1 MHPLFSITKADIKAL
16 NDEQAREL
24 VARLSMAELE
34 GQGCS
39 RAAVTWGGNQR
50 AADDGV
56 DVEVTSVNPVKA
68 GGYIPAPLTAF
79 QVKAEKFPAS
89 KITDEMKPKPTHALR
104 KVFDEIAAGSGAY
117 VIVSTQDDVSK
128 KFMAERA
135 KAMTDALVGSPHVGK
150 VKLGFYDAQKMADW
164 ASAHPAVAVW
174 LRSTLGKPLRGWK
187 PYGAWAHGET
197 DESAEFL
204 FDDGVRI
211 FRSGREGELSALDA
225 VNELR
230 KDAPANQN
238 IRIVGLSGVG
248 KTRLVQSLFDDRLS
262 TVNRTLDPNC
272 VIYCDFQGDVDPPPA
287 VMLDALAASAPGS
300 VLVVDNCSST
310 LHSRLA
316 TKNAAPTPIRLIT
329 VEYDIRDDDPEG
341 TNFYR
346 LDGVSAEIIQKILER
361 RYPILTSI
369 DISTIVNFSDG
380 NSRVALALASTATKG
395 GELSALGDETLFRR
409 LFDQNQA
416 SSDELIR
423 AAEAMSLLYSFN
435 GADTGPASELSILA
449 NLADLSLRGIT
460 RQMSELKTRGLLQ
473 SRAEW
478 RAVLPHAVA
487 NRLAGQAITAIP
499 VADLTTALLHG
510 PERMARSFS
519 RRLGYLHHSA
529 VAQSLAS
536 DLLSDGAWL
545 SDVYGLDDFRFAVFE
560 NLAPVV
566 PAQALACF
574 ERAFRVASEE
584 QLRSYRS
591 QAIAT
596 ILRAIA
602 YQAALFDRA
611 SRLLIQL
618 VEAEE
623 KDSSSDSHLATFA
636 SLFHCFHSGTH
647 ASIDQRYHVVERLAQ
662 SAEKSQQDV
671 GLGLLQACLS
681 DWNKYQSLEPDFGA
695 HKRDHGWWPRS
706 LDELTAWYRPF
717 LSLAVKLINERGDV
731 APRIELMLAEAMR
744 GLWTSRGI
752 WRALQS
758 EIENIDASRQWPEGW
773 LALRT
778 IRTLDEKHFEDGE
791 REALDAL
798 CAKLRPADLAG
809 NIRSKILARGSFGAE
824 DYSDDDTIG
833 DVHARHQRSHDEAV
847 ELGRVAADDLST
859 VSALM
864 PQFLANPS
872 GGLKVLYFG
881 KGLGEASV
889 SPDQV
894 IGMFRKELA
903 KIDRASVGLVMGF
916 LQGWKQKDANAVDAF
931 LEAAIVD
938 DVWGRWF
945 TYLQCGV
952 GLDNKACQRLIQIL
966 ESGRAPVETYT
977 ALMYGR
983 VTDPLTVPEIVRLI
997 QAISATHAGVPVA
1010 VEVLRM
1016 VIFSSTEKPKEYA
1029 DALAIAV
1036 CAFLQQLNW
1045 ADVANKG
1052 GNFDGELQ
1060 AVIKFAVKRAGVFD
1074 AVQRSFINLLAFGR
1088 SPAGKYREF
1097 GHYAGP
1103 YFRFF
1108 PKDALDLVFQPDNNG
1123 RYTTSLRLV
1132 GNALGRRVETP
1143 VKNIEDSVLVEWC
1156 VGSEDRRQ
1164 FIANACKLYEHVESD
1179 DEDGTLE
1186 LSAISL
1192 ALAVSS
1198 TNKPAFLN
1206 TLFNRVERSSING
1219 PFSSNLIRA
1228 REIYLRT
1235 RTGNDEVD
1243 QLLATRAQQLT
1254 DAIDAQLAAEQAEE
1268 ERESRNSF
1276 E

>member
-39 RAAVTWGGNQR
+39 RAAITWGGNQR

-56 DVEVTSVNPVKA
+56 DVEVASVNPVKA
-68 GGYIPAPLTAF
+68 GGYILAPLTAF

-89 KITDEMKPKPTHALR
+89 KITDEMKPEPTYTLR
-104 KVFDEIAAGSGAY
+104 KVFDEIAAASGAY

-150 VKLGFYDAQKMADW
+150 IKLGFYDAQKMADW

-174 LRSTLGKPLRGWK
+174 LRSILGKPLRGWK

-197 DESAEFL
+197 DESSEFL

-211 FRSGREGELSALDA
+211 FRSGRDGDLSALDA

-230 KDAPANQN
+230 EDLPANRN

-248 KTRLVQSLFDDRLS
+248 KTRLVQALFDERLT
-262 TVNRTLDPNC
+262 TVNRTLDPNR

-287 VMLDALAASAPGS
+287 VMLDALAASDQGS
-300 VLVVDNCSST
+300 VLVVDNCSSA

-316 TKNAAPTPIRLIT
+316 TENARPKHIRLIT

-346 LDGVSAEIIQKILER
+346 LDGVSADIIQKILER
-361 RYPILTSI
+361 RFPVLTSI

-395 GELSALGDETLFRR
+395 GELAALGDETLFRR

-416 SSDELIR
+416 RSDELMR

-435 GADTGPASELSILA
+435 GADTGSASELSVLA
-449 NLADLSLRGIT
+449 RLADLSMKAIT
-460 RQMSELKTRGLLQ
+460 RQMSELKNRGLLQ

-487 NRLAGQAITAIP
+487 NRLAGQAVEAVPIS
-499 VADLTTALLHG
+499 DLTTELLHG

-519 RRLGYLHHSA
+519 RRLGYLHDSA
-529 VAQSLAS
+529 VVQSLAS
-536 DLLSDGAWL
+536 GLLADGAWL
-545 SDVYGLDDFRFAVFE
+545 SDIYDLDDLRFEMFE

-566 PAQALACF
+566 PAQALASF
-574 ERAFRVASEE
+574 ERAFRVASEA

-602 YQAALFDRA
+602 YEAALFDRA
-611 SRLLIQL
+611 SRLLIRL

-623 KDSSSDSHLATFA
+623 ENSKSDSHTATLA
-636 SLFHCFHSGTH
+636 SLFHCYHSGTQ
-647 ASIDQRYHVVERLAQ
+647 ASIDQRYQIIEQLIRSPEESKQKIGLSLLAT
-662 SAEKSQQDV
+662 S
-671 GLGLLQACLS
+671 LS
-681 DWNKYQSLEPDFGA
+681 DWNAFQSLEPEFGA
-695 HKRDHGWWPRS
+695 HKRDHGWWPQS
-706 LDELTAWYRPF
+706 FSEMAEWYRPF
-717 LSLAVKLINERGDV
+717 LSLAIRLLNENGDV
-731 APRIELMLAEAMR
+731 APQIELMLAEAMR
-744 GLWTSRGI
+744 GLWTQRGL
-752 WRALQS
+752 WRVLQS
-758 EIENIDASRQWPEGW
+758 EIDNIEPSRQWPEGW

-778 IRTLDEKHFEDGE
+778 IRTLDEKHFEEGE

-798 CAKLRPADLAG
+798 CAKLRPTDLAG

-824 DYSDDDTIG
+824 DYSDDETID
-833 DVHARHQRSHDEAV
+833 DVHARHRRSQEEAV
-847 ELGRVAADDLST
+847 ALGRAAADDLAT

-864 PQFLANPS
+864 PQFLTNSS

-881 KGLGEASV
+881 KGLGEAFDT
-889 SPDQV
+889 PDQV
-894 IGMFRKELA
+894 IGMFREELA
-903 KIDRASVGLVMGF
+903 KVDRASVGLVTGF
-916 LQGWKQKDANAVDAF
+916 LQGWKQKDAEAVEAFFDAAV
-931 LEAAIVD
+931 ED

-952 GLDNKACQRLIQIL
+952 GLDSRACQRLVAVL
-966 ESGRAPVETYT
+966 GRAPVETYT
-977 ALMYGR
+977 ALMWGR
-983 VTDPLTVPEIVRLI
+983 ATDPLTIPEIVGLI
-997 QAISATHAGVPVA
+997 QAISAIRAGVPIA

-1016 VIFSSTEKPKEYA
+1016 VIFLTTEKPKEYV
-1029 DALAIAV
+1029 DELAIAV
-1036 CAFLQQLNW
+1036 CAFLQQMDW
-1045 ADVANKG
+1045 TDVANKG
-1052 GNFDGELQ
+1052 SNFDAELQ
-1060 AVIKFAVKRAGVFD
+1060 AVIMFAVRRAGVFD
-1074 AVQRSFINLLAFGR
+1074 AVRQSFINLFAFGR
-1088 SPAGKYREF
+1088 SSAGKYREF

-1103 YFRFF
+1103 YFRFY
-1108 PKDALDLVFQPDNNG
+1108 PKDALDLVFQPDENG

-1132 GNALGRRVETP
+1132 GNSLGRRSETP
-1143 VKNIEDSVLVEWC
+1143 IKNIEDSVLIEWC
-1156 VGSEDRRQ
+1156 DGSEDRRQ
-1164 FIANACKLYEHVESD
+1164 FIANTCKLYEKVESD
-1179 DEDGTLE
+1179 DEDGGVE
-1186 LSAISL
+1186 LSAIMV
-1192 ALAVSS
+1192 ALAVGSI
-1198 TNKPAFLN
+1198 NKSVFLN
-1206 TLFNRVERSSING
+1206 ILFDRVERSSVNG
-1219 PFSSNLIRA
+1219 PYSSNLIRA
-1228 REIYLRT
+1228 REIFLRT
-1235 RTGNDEVD
+1235 RTGSDEVD
-1243 QLLATRAQQLT
+1243 QLLAARARQLT
-1254 DAIDAQLAAEQAEE
+1254 SAIDAQLAAERAAEE
-1268 ERESRNSF
+1268 SDGRNSF